1 MPIFMDLHIVPG
13 VNAKDVADAHSM
25 DVLMEKEHNCK
36 CLTYWIDEL
45 RGHVFCLIDAP
56 DKESVIELH
65 NRAHG
70 LAPHKIIEVEP
81 GLVHSFLGRIT
92 DPENAQLTEN
102 GLIILDDTSF
112 RVLMSMRITDPALL
126 QEQFPAEEVKELS
139 NRFFTTARNEIL
151 RQNGREVQKEA
162 NLLVASFVSGEKA
175 FTAALAVQQELQ
187 ELDQLGLCISIHAG
201 EPVMQTDKLFG
212 DTLQMLKQMLFLK
225 REKSIRITTG
235 VKELLNSGLILN
247 HAVQVLVLTPDE
259 EAFLNLLFQTLQEHY
274 SDETFDVESCCSNMA
289 MSKSQLYRKTVTLC
303 GLSPNNL
310 LREYRLD
317 KAAELIRT
325 SNRSLSQISFDTGF
339 TSASYFTK
347 CFKQKFGVLPMNYL
361 QNHQQ
366 AGA

>member
-13 VNAKDVADAHSM
+13 DNAKDVADAHSM

-56 DKESVIELH
+56 DKESVLELH

-112 RVLMSMRITDPALL
+112 RVLMSMKITDPALL
-126 QEQFPAEEVKELS
+126 HELYPAEEVKQITNLFFETACTEL
-139 NRFFTTARNEIL
+139 L

-175 FTAALAVQQELQ
+175 VTTALAVQEQLKELN
-187 ELDQLGLCISIHAG
+187 QLGLCISIHAG
-201 EPVMQTDKLFG
+201 EPVMQTDRLFG
-212 DTLQMLKQMLFLK
+212 DTLQMLKQMIFLK

-235 VKELLNSGLILN
+235 VKELLSAGMLLN
-247 HAVQVLVLTPDE
+247 LGAQVLVLSPEE
-259 EAFLNLLFQTLQEHY
+259 EAFLNLLFQTLQQHY
-274 SDETFDVESCCSNMA
+274 NDETFDIDSCCTSMA

-303 GLSPNNL
+303 GISPNNL
-310 LREYRLD
+310 LREYRLE

-339 TSASYFTK
+339 ASASYFTK
-347 CFKQKFGVLPMNYL
+347 CFKQRFGVLPMNYL